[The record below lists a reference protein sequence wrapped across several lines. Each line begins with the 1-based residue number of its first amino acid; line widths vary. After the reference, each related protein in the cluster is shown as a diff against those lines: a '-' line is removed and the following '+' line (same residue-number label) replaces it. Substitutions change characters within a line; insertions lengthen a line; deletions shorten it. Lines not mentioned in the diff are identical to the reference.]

1 MYETFFTPLRHSC
14 GPVGRCFITDFTPSV
29 WNRYILEQTWNWA
42 KSRNIFVL
50 LKSVRHYCTR
60 PAGDILKGGPQLA
73 DRAETADHIH
83 KDATDRYAPC
93 LRALL
98 LFARPIV
105 NIWYF
110 YYCVVLTILNV
121 IPNGIT
127 CIYKILEIN

>member
-1 MYETFFTPLRHSC
+1 M
-14 GPVGRCFITDFTPSV
+14 
-29 WNRYILEQTWNWA
+29 
-42 KSRNIFVL
+42 
-50 LKSVRHYCTR
+50 
-60 PAGDILKGGPQLA
+60 A
-73 DRAETADHIH
+73 DRAETADQIH
-83 KDATDRYAPC
+83 KDATDRYAPR

-105 NIWYF
+105 NIGDF

>member
-1 MYETFFTPLRHSC
+1 M
-14 GPVGRCFITDFTPSV
+14 GP
-29 WNRYILEQTWNWA
+29 NA
-42 KSRNIFVL
+42 HKSRSISDVSSFSTIAVL
-50 LKSVRHYCTR
+50 SFGPIRLRALCVEV
-60 PAGDILKGGPQLA
+60 PQPGWGILKGGPQLA

-105 NIWYF
+105 NIGDF
-110 YYCVVLTILNV
+110 YYCVVLTILNI

-127 CIYKILEIN
+127 CI